1 MNSKTS
7 KLGAI
12 VLTVILFGTAFFVP
26 ASSVNVEQTQ
36 INYGNTTQPL
46 DYYQEI
52 VDDPGPYKLDNNYE
66 VNPATPLNRDD
77 NDDAGYKR
85 DCGDE
90 QSRAYAIF
98 PNEHEDDWP
107 GRGRTGKLDS
117 YDKEDWYFFCVCVGQ
132 EIQITMTPPTNYNFD
147 IGLWDIDEVELETST
162 NSGSTMESITYT
174 ALYTGRYYLRIHFID
189 GPDEG
194 QYTFDVDIVGQND
207 AGTSA
212 DAGNDFASATTIAEG
227 TYDGF
232 LDMDDEEDWYKFTA
246 AEGQGIHFILG
257 VNPESYLSDA
267 DLYLYDPSGNEA
279 YRQNYYYDDE
289 LLYPAYESGQWR
301 IQVKL
306 FPGYTD
312 VPDPSSWE
320 YWTYGSGPYSLDFT
334 LEESAPEPPTIPQ
347 PDITPIAQTFIVPNA
362 PGSNEDEYGY
372 LASIP
377 ACNYLDGGERYLSP
391 IVYTGDSTLTEWF
404 GTVDDTTNYLLDD
417 WNTYLSGQGKTVVE
431 YYVNSDPVKAA
442 AEIATEAWS
451 SSNLAV
457 VAVEGSGYE
466 DTITE
471 VIYQTATLP
480 RNKDVTTVPSSSPDF
495 KEGVYGGYNYEM
507 WTEGKWGAINVQI
520 LDDDEK
526 PSIVGLFP
534 HYMTLTS
541 DWWPEHDPHH
551 SDIYYPVTSPGLYTG
566 WVGSVAQNW
575 DMIITQLECDRY
587 KIIVDNSDSVLTAT
601 VTTSTPSDL
610 LVFLVDPQ
618 GFLRAPDVSE
628 WNGGPINPIHEWNGI
643 DSTTYPP
650 SCEDWADWEV
660 EDHTEFTAE
669 VLHPEVGE
677 WTAIVVPRYNTDTG
691 NIQYTISGKIREI
704 NQKRANAALSA
715 ANAAVIASQENVP
728 LLYVTEDSV
737 PSETQAAFDALGVT
751 NVIFVQKGSIGSGV
765 EGSLPTIDTNLK
777 TMQQII
783 DYIKAYSHS
792 ENYVTITSLKS
803 GDGYFAPS
811 AMIAASH
818 CSPVLRIADAKGSAG
833 GGTPLFIGQIDGNTY
848 CLDSESGQFACSDPE
863 GWTPVDPNQNPP
875 ENSIY
880 LGSSEDT
887 IYCIDVEDMGMIWYS
902 RQDYQNV
909 DTEDG
914 SLYLSLSDNNIRCI
928 DNNNGD
934 ELWSFP
940 LNNRAEGRSPASMA
954 NLIDTWRLW
963 GGDYYHG
970 NRAPGHLPIWN
981 EPVQQMTP
989 WELLLIFLGISDEEL
1004 PPTGMDRKRYWNER
1018 MHDDFRKFVDD
1029 FGLDGPGQEVYQ
1041 FVAPRKDIRLELH
1054 ASLIGLNSYAGHIPG
1069 TTPAYANAIVIR
1081 NVLYPAVIYANPNRH
1096 VMTTQFMNFPDG
1108 GTWKTNDG
1116 VNHQVYSSRVIKN
1129 AFMSHG
1135 RTYDGRILWE
1145 SHLERMNDGVA
1156 AFYYSGHGTGGS
1168 GMSAQYFQTDY
1179 CNYPE
1184 QEWFDA
1190 WRGYMFDNWKTPRD
1204 NGRRWYNP
1212 EPANLYD
1219 FIHYKWHDHLFDNLM
1234 SAAVF
1239 YMSCSTGQQFGPLI
1253 YLDHGAVMWYGNAGS
1268 GLCPQA
1274 DLLDDWMFEDCMV
1287 NGLPM
1292 GEAYSKYVWLHHRDF
1307 TIGEGNPHFE
1317 ESMYGPSSIYG
1328 DDGITTV
1335 PVIYGDPTIIIYS
1348 PEWTEPTAI
1357 DSVMSPNNAPPLAPE
1372 ITGPNSGK
1380 PGESYTFNFVTTDPN
1395 GDDISYYVD
1404 WGDGDFEDWDG
1415 PYSSG
1420 TGSSASHTWDSQGMF
1435 NVKVKAKDSSGA
1447 EGPWGVLNVNI
1458 PRAKSFN
1465 MIAKIIQ
1472 MIFER
1477 FPLLEQI
1484 VTKLLSL

>member
-12 VLTVILFGTAFFVP
+12 VLTVVLFGTAFFVP
-26 ASSVNVEQTQ
+26 ASSVNVEQTKF
-36 INYGNTTQPL
+36 NYGNTTQPL
-46 DYYQEI
+46 DYNQEI
-52 VDDPGPYKLDNNYE
+52 IDDPGPYELDNSYN
-66 VNPATPLNRDD
+66 VNPVAPLNRAD

-85 DCGDE
+85 DSGDE
-90 QSRAYAIF
+90 QSRSYAIF
-98 PNEHEDDWP
+98 PNEQEDDYP

-117 YDKEDWYFFCVCVGQ
+117 YDDEDWYFFCVCVGQ
-132 EIQITMTPPTNYNFD
+132 QIQITMTPPTNYNFD
-147 IGLWDIDEVELETST
+147 IGLWDVDEVELATST
-162 NSGSTMESITYT
+162 NSGSTMESITHT

-194 QYTFDVDIVGQND
+194 QYNFDVDLIGQND
-207 AGTSA
+207 AGTST
-212 DAGNDFASATTIAEG
+212 DAGDDFAGATIITEG

-246 AEGQGIHFILG
+246 ANGQGIHFTLG

-289 LLYPAYESGQWR
+289 LLYPADETGEWR

-306 FPGYTD
+306 YPGYTD
-312 VPDPSSWE
+312 VPDPSGWE

-334 LEESAPEPPTIPQ
+334 LEDSAPEPPTVPQ

-377 ACNYLDGGERYLSP
+377 ASNYLDGGQRYLSP
-391 IVYTGDSTLTEWF
+391 IVYTGDSTPTEWY
-404 GTVDDTTNYLLDD
+404 GTVDSTTNYLLDD
-417 WNTYLSGQGKTVVE
+417 WNTYLSGQGKTAVE

-451 SSNLAV
+451 SSDLAV
-457 VAVEGSGYE
+457 VAVDGSGYE
-466 DTITE
+466 DTITQ
-471 VIYQTATLP
+471 VVSQTTTFN
-480 RNKDVTTVPSSSPDF
+480 RNKEVTIIPSSSTDF
-495 KEGVYGGYNYEM
+495 IDMAGIPGYVMTLADGKYCAIHIRIEG
-507 WTEGKWGAINVQI
+507 
-520 LDDDEK
+520 DDEE
-526 PSIVGLFP
+526 PFLRSLFP
-534 HYMTLTS
+534 HYMTVAA
-541 DWWPEHDPHH
+541 DWWPVHDPGDE
-551 SDIYYPVTSPGLYTG
+551 STLYYPITKPGI
-566 WVGSVAQNW
+566 WVPSIGSTTQNW
-575 DMIITQLECDRY
+575 NMIVTLLEGDRY
-587 KIIVDNSDSVLTAT
+587 KINVDNSDSVISVKLT
-601 VTTSTPSDL
+601 SDTPSDL
-610 LVFLVDPQ
+610 IVILVDPK
-618 GFLRAPDVSE
+618 GNVRAPDIPD
-628 WNGGPINPIHEWNGI
+628 WNGGPINPIHVWNGI
-643 DSTTYPP
+643 DDTDYPP
-650 SCEDWADWEV
+650 SCEDWADWIV
-660 EDHTEFTAE
+660 EDHTEFSTE

-677 WTAIVVPRYNTDTG
+677 WQAIVVPRYNSGAD
-691 NIQYTISGKIREI
+691 NFKYTINGYVREI
-704 NQKRANAALSA
+704 NQKRADAAISA

-728 LLYVTEDSV
+728 LLYVTEDSM
-737 PSETQAAFDALGVT
+737 PSETQAACDTLGVT
-751 NVIFVQKGSIGSGV
+751 NVIFVQKGSIGSSV
-765 EGSLPTIDTNLK
+765 EGSLPTIDSNLK

-783 DYIKAYSHS
+783 DFIKDYSHS
-792 ENYVTITSLKS
+792 ENYVTVTSLKS

-811 AMIAASH
+811 AMIAALH
-818 CSPVLRIADAKGSAG
+818 CSPVLRIAEAKGSAG
-833 GGTPLFIGQIDGNTY
+833 GGTPVFIGQIGDNKY
-848 CLDSESGQFACSDPE
+848 CFDSESEQFVWSDPE

-875 ENSIY
+875 ENSVY
-880 LGSSEDT
+880 LGSSED
-887 IYCIDVEDMGMIWYS
+887 IIFCLDAEDMGMIWTNP
-902 RQDYQNV
+902 QDFENV
-909 DTEDG
+909 DVSEG
-914 SLYLSLSDNNIRCI
+914 SLYFSLMDNNIHCI
-928 DNNNGD
+928 NEITGI

-940 LNNRAEGRSPASMA
+940 LNNRAEGRGPAAQA
-954 NLIDTWRLW
+954 NLIDTWRTW
-963 GGDYYHG
+963 EGDYYHG
-970 NRAPGHLPIWN
+970 NRAPGHLPIHD
-981 EPVQQMTP
+981 EPVDQIGT
-989 WELLLIFLGISDEEL
+989 WDLLVLLLKKIGGEDVEL
-1004 PPTGMDRKRYWNER
+1004 PPLGLDRKRYWNER
-1018 MHDDFRKFVDD
+1018 MHDDFRKFIDD
-1029 FGLDGPGQEVYQ
+1029 FGLDLPGQEVFQ

-1069 TTPAYANAIVIR
+1069 KTPAYANAVLIR
-1081 NVLYPAVIYANPNRH
+1081 NVMYPAVIFANPNRH

-1108 GTWKTNDG
+1108 GTWRTNDG

-1135 RTYDGRILWE
+1135 RTYDGRILWD
-1145 SHLERMNDGVA
+1145 SHLERMNEGVA

-1168 GMSAQYFQTDY
+1168 GMSAQWFQTDY
-1179 CNYPE
+1179 
-1184 QEWFDA
+1184 
-1190 WRGYMFDNWKTPRD
+1190 
-1204 NGRRWYNP
+1204 WYNP
-1212 EPANLYD
+1212 EPSNLYD
-1219 FIHYKWHDHLFDNLM
+1219 FIHYKWHDQLFDNLM

-1239 YMSCSTGQQFGPLI
+1239 YMSCSTGQQFGPMI

-1287 NGLPM
+1287 NGIPM

-1307 TIGEGNPHFE
+1307 TIGEGNPNFE

-1328 DDGITTV
+1328 SDGITTV

-1395 GDDISYYVD
+1395 GDDIYYYVD

-1458 PRAKSFN
+1458 PRSKSLN
-1465 MIAKIIQ
+1465 MISKIIQ
-1472 MIFER
+1472 IIFER

-1484 VTKLLSL
+1484 VTKLLTL